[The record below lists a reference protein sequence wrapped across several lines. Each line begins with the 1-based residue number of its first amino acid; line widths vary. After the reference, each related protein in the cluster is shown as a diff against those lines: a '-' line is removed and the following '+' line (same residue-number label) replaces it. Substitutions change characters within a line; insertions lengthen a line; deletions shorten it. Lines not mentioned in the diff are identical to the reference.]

1 MKRCILIAALTAF
14 LTSLSLSPVN
24 AQILRYRCAGGQCY
38 QKTAIIQNWGVSAPN
53 SARYAVAPCDAAQ
66 TVAPC
71 DPVEAAEPA
80 VEPCAPVETVE
91 PCAPVAT
98 CASSEYIP
106 TETGRICVGGTC
118 PIRAAVK
125 TSATV
130 AKTAVKAAAA
140 SARWLLSVNKTRAA
154 YGLAPLVCAPDLDTA
169 CAAVANNCAT
179 TATLAHGT
187 GAEIIAYNYSGIDAA
202 CGQWLNSPA
211 HRALLLSPSF
221 KAAGVAVVK
230 AQDGRFYCV
239 VKFR

>member
-24 AQILRYRCAGGQCY
+24 AQILRYRCTGGQCY
-38 QKTAIIQNWGVSAPN
+38 QRAAIVSNWGYSAPN
-53 SARYAVAPCDAAQ
+53 SAQFAVAPCDAAQ
-66 TVAPC
+66 AVAPC
-71 DPVEAAEPA
+71 DPVEAEPA
-80 VEPCAPVETVE
+80 VEPCDPVEAVE
-91 PCAPVAT
+91 PCGPVAD
-98 CASSEYIP
+98 CDNAVEYIP
-106 TETGRICVGGTC
+106 TDAGNICINGTC

-125 TSATV
+125 TSANV

-140 SARWLLSVNKTRAA
+140 SARWLLSVNRTRAA

-169 CAAVANNCAT
+169 CADVANNCAS
-179 TATLAHGT
+179 TATLAHGA

-221 KAAGVAVVK
+221 TAAGVAVVK

>member
-38 QKTAIIQNWGVSAPN
+38 QRAAIVQNWGVSAPN
-53 SARYAVAPCDAAQ
+53 SAQVVAPCEAAQ

-71 DPVEAAEPA
+71 DPVEAEPA
-80 VEPCAPVETVE
+80 VEPCAPVEAVE

-106 TETGRICVGGTC
+106 TETGKICVGGTC

-130 AKTAVKAAAA
+130 VKTAVKAAAA

-154 YGLAPLVCAPDLDTA
+154 YGLAPLTGAADLDDA
-169 CAAVANNCAT
+169 CDAVANNCAT
-179 TATLAHGT
+179 TATLAHGA

-211 HRALLLSPSF
+211 HRALLLSPKF
-221 KAAGVAVVK
+221 RAAGVAVVK
-230 AQDGRFYCV
+230 AHDGRFYCV